1 MARERRKEWL
11 KRKQQPPPPKN
22 KEKAVSS
29 GGGASSKKGPASCNE
44 ERTKDLSFSSSR
56 LLHNNPSNAFVAAG
70 PNIKSTS
77 AAPAANVSP
86 QSSSSESSSSSGSG
100 SSSDSSDRSD
110 TSDDESAQTNQ
121 TPSKTVETNER
132 RQELRDLENN
142 DEIRPN
148 LPSTKAKGPSKP
160 ISADMSVRSNAQV
173 SNLPP
178 KRPHSTEKAESASGG
193 TKLVDVK
200 GSQIAHGKTGDIP
213 SAVTAE
219 SPPKMGQMSVPSP
232 STTNITSFNNSTMT
246 SSTIKTNIQQVEKVL
261 FFYSGEFH
269 FDKTDSTYIM
279 RK

>member
-11 KRKQQPPPPKN
+11 KRKQQPQPPPKN

-121 TPSKTVETNER
+121 TPSKTVGTNER
-132 RQELRDLENN
+132 PQELRDLENN

-148 LPSTKAKGPSKP
+148 LPSTKAKSPSKP
-160 ISADMSVRSNAQV
+160 INVDMSVRSNAQIA
-173 SNLPP
+173 NLPP

-200 GSQIAHGKTGDIP
+200 GSQIPHGKTGDTP

-219 SPPKMGQMSVPSP
+219 PPPKMGQMSVPSP
-232 STTNITSFNNSTMT
+232 STTNITSCNNRTMT
-246 SSTIKTNIQQVEKVL
+246 STTIKTNIQQVGRSLFSVL
-261 FFYSGEFH
+261 VNFILI
-269 FDKTDSTYIM
+269 KQ
-279 RK
+279 R